1 MNEFLDDENERP
13 SDGAMSAGDDL
24 RDPAVDETVV
34 DSSAPV
40 EPVEKVSPVDET
52 VDPVLAG
59 AAATGASAAAV
70 TSSSGDKKRPF
81 WMWLVA
87 GVVALGLIL
96 GGFLFFGKDKDKSP
110 ENNSQPAVA
119 LPKGAVITIP
129 DNLDGG
135 LPNKE
140 YEKARKAEA
149 TKFDKEKAKKD
160 AAKKS
165 DENKVKTKEAPQP
178 KYADP
183 TNLEKYRVVQDDG
196 TVVLKAPV
204 DGKCAVSTRGG
215 ILPPQNYMHVC
226 HYEQNGAVFYT
237 SHAVVGPRVGAL
249 ENIQYL
255 KKGQVVTLE
264 GVDYIVS
271 DILVFPANK
280 LPEYLFQP
288 GIVALVTCHIDASV
302 KTYND
307 FTKTDIVLL
316 KRK

>member
-1 MNEFLDDENERP
+1 MNEFPEEDRRDDDEVVPVVPVGDTP
-13 SDGAMSAGDDL
+13 SDESLSNDDVET
-24 RDPAVDETVV
+24 RIDEVSVSPMQDGST
-34 DSSAPV
+34 
-40 EPVEKVSPVDET
+40 PVEK
-52 VDPVLAG
+52 
-59 AAATGASAAAV
+59 
-70 TSSSGDKKRPF
+70 KRP
-81 WMWLVA
+81 MWLWIVS
-87 GVVALGLIL
+87 GLVALGLIV
-96 GGFLFFGKDKDKSP
+96 GGFLFFTKDDKKAP
-110 ENNSQPAVA
+110 TVDNQPPAVA
-119 LPKGAVITIP
+119 LPKGSVITIP

-140 YEKARKAEA
+140 YEKVRKQQNA
-149 TKFDKEKAKKD
+149 KFDKEKAAKEKAD
-160 AAKKS
+160 AKKR
-165 DENKVKTKEAPQP
+165 DEQKVKTHSAPLP

-183 TNLEKYRVVQDDG
+183 TSLEKYRVVQPDG

-204 DGKCAVSTRGG
+204 DGKCAMSSRGG

-237 SHAVVGPRVGAL
+237 SHAVVGPRTGAL

-271 DILVFPANK
+271 DVLVFPANK
-280 LPEYLFQP
+280 LPEYLFRP
-288 GIVALVTCHIDASV
+288 GVVALVTCHIDASV